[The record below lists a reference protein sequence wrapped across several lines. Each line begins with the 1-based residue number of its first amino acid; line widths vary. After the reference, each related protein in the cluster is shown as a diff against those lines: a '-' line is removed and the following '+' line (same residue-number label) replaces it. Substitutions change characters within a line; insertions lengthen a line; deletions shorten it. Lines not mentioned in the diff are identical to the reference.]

1 MGSGSSELRRF
12 AQDLE
17 KIASKALPEVDSV
30 LKKGAQNIKND
41 LIDGV
46 KTSKSFSGSKKPS
59 LEAGISYDSMYG
71 IGHAKYEI
79 GPEVGRAG
87 GSLGHIYYE
96 GTSRGGGTGDLE
108 GPLMRET
115 PNLERE
121 LNRVVGK
128 WGGSLE

>member
-1 MGSGSSELRRF
+1 MASGSNELRQF

-17 KIASKALPEVDSV
+17 KIASKALPDVDAV
-30 LKKGAQNIKND
+30 LKSGAQNIKED
-41 LIDGV
+41 LVAGV
-46 KTSKSFSGSKKPS
+46 RGSPHFKGM
-59 LEAGISYDSMYG
+59 AGSISYDSMYG
-71 IGHAKYEI
+71 IGHAKYEV

-108 GPLMRET
+108 GPLTRET

-121 LNRVVGK
+121 LNRVVNK

>member
-1 MGSGSSELRRF
+1 MSGASELRRF

-17 KIASKALPEVDSV
+17 KIASKALPDVDAV
-30 LKKGAQNIKND
+30 LKKGAQNIKED
-41 LIDGV
+41 LIAGV
-46 KTSKSFSGSKKPS
+46 KTSRSFSGKKKPS
-59 LEAGISYDSMYG
+59 LEAGISYDSMYSVG
-71 IGHAKYEI
+71 TARYEI

-87 GSLGHIYYE
+87 GSLGGIYYE
-96 GTSRGGGTGDLE
+96 GTSRGGGHGDLE
-108 GPLMRET
+108 GPLLRET

>member
-1 MGSGSSELRRF
+1 MGSGASELRRF

-17 KIASKALPEVDSV
+17 KIASKALPDVDAV
-30 LKKGAQNIKND
+30 LKKGAQSIKED
-41 LIDGV
+41 LVAGA
-46 KTSKSFSGSKKPS
+46 KGSPHFKGM
-59 LEAGISYDSMYG
+59 AGSISYDSMYSVG
-71 IGHAKYEI
+71 TARYEI

-87 GSLGHIYYE
+87 GSLGGIYYE
-96 GTSRGGGTGDLE
+96 GTSRGGGHGDLE

-121 LNRVVGK
+121 LNRVVNK